1 MKTKFQRLIFL
12 AAMFLIAPFHF
23 SEVASSDPPPA
34 ILGLDVPCNGASYK
48 CFMKT
53 CDGFG
58 HRRFL
63 ILNSLRTCDLQK
75 RNFHKTRQT
84 SPRLTSFHS

>member
-34 ILGLDVPCNGASYK
+34 ILGLDEDYNTTTYLENGVVWARKIWQSSGEKPMVYS
-48 CFMKT
+48 T
-53 CDGFG
+53 YT
-58 HRRFL
+58 L
-63 ILNSLRTCDLQK
+63 INLNSEII
-75 RNFHKTRQT
+75 F
-84 SPRLTSFHS
+84 SPF

>member
-1 MKTKFQRLIFL
+1 MKTKFQRLIVL

-34 ILGLDVPCNGASYK
+34 IYWLDVPCNGASYK

-53 CDGFG
+53 CDGQD
-58 HRRFL
+58 HRRVL
-63 ILNSLRTCDLQK
+63 IL
-75 RNFHKTRQT
+75 
-84 SPRLTSFHS
+84 

>member
-34 ILGLDVPCNGASYK
+34 ILGLDEDYIPQPILKMAW
-48 CFMKT
+48 
-53 CDGFG
+53 FG
-58 HRRFL
+58 QEKYGNYQAKNQWCTRR
-63 ILNSLRTCDLQK
+63 ILLSI
-75 RNFHKTRQT
+75 
-84 SPRLTSFHS
+84 